1 MFPKSRSVSLTFVW
15 RAKEIISAV
24 IEQARNNGVRA
35 LFDLSSDPLGKAAEL
50 LLMADAAADCADV
63 KLSSSHFAGNSVE
76 EFISETGLKRVWVEI
91 DPLSDECDTEI
102 TLKRISEIGSSLT
115 VIPILSDPKLISSV
129 LKNYPDIGAIG
140 LKGAESSGFVGS
152 ESAFNLFATTCG
164 MLCKMDNPVDLY
176 IWGSVARPELAASFL
191 SAGAKGIV
199 FESLHWATDL
209 VDASPEVKQK
219 ISGIKLDHTDLVGGN
234 LGVFCRLYNKGNS
247 RAVKELKA
255 FSGSL
260 CGSEIGTA
268 ERSSFTQRIQGQAL
282 HALDSDFGRDEM
294 IPLGVEASFAGQF
307 ASEYGLDT
315 EKAIGSF
322 VKKVSH
328 CLDRAP
334 TLSNKFVD
342 SAVAAEMGTIYP
354 FIQGAMSWIT
364 DVPEFALK
372 VAEAGA
378 MPTIALGLMN
388 GDILR
393 QKLGSLATVMNNK
406 PFAVN
411 VITLMENPHRDE
423 QIKWIESVRP
433 RFAVIAAGEPS
444 HAAQFK
450 NKGIEPIYIAPNEDL
465 LKLALDLC
473 VEFIILEGAESGGHV
488 GIHSTMT
495 LAQMWLSFK
504 DRNPGLAQR
513 AKIVLAGGIFNRL
526 TAFMAAMVGADAI
539 QMGTVYL
546 TCREIIQTGALSEVY
561 QKVVLDSEPGSTVV
575 TGEGIGLR
583 VRSVKTSRIEEICD
597 LERDYSAG
605 NRDEGAF
612 RREIEAL
619 SAGSLFVA
627 AKSMSSPG
635 GSPLSDEEALDRGQF
650 MCGACAGAI
659 EEPRSLQ
666 DIHLDLAHGS
676 PNEKFPGKAV
686 LEGSEDVEYDQP
698 GKRMTS
704 LSGSKVCARVAKD
717 YTDRE
722 RIAVTGMSVV
732 NSLGNSPQEIWDA
745 TVGLR
750 CGITEVPLEKW
761 DHSEF
766 YNPRPRVSEK
776 TYCKF
781 GAFQN
786 LEVSRKELG
795 IPPQDFKT
803 MASAMKVTMW
813 LAQKAIEESGIAG
826 SDIPKER
833 ISVMISQ
840 NAGEAAST
848 LEEMIIRAS
857 INKVMRDIKRAV
869 QLSPEQEEAIA
880 REITSGRLAVDDTTL
895 LGRLNCSAGGFI
907 CNKYGF
913 MGPSFS
919 VSAAC
924 ATSLVALYSAF
935 QLIRNGIIDAA
946 VIGGAEE
953 LLTPMHFLEFSA
965 LGALAG
971 LSGVERE
978 AFEVS
983 RPFENDRDGMV
994 LGEGGGMIVIERESV
1009 AIQRGARIHGFITGM
1024 GAGNN
1029 NRGMVESSR
1038 ITQIPAIKASFES
1051 AGYGPETVQLVEC
1064 HATSTKQG
1072 DIEEVQALNAVFGL
1086 TKTTWLASFKSQIG
1100 HTLGASGV
1108 NSLIRGI
1115 MAMNH
1120 GLIPPTLNYV
1130 KPDAEM
1136 ELDKSCFK
1144 IASEPEPWPDTD
1156 GNPRRF
1162 EVNAFGFGGSN
1173 YVVQLEQNVQQQAQD
1188 LKAKVFGPPTNSPQ
1202 NVDIPEVKGVVAYK
1216 TDISSKNYRIA
1227 VVSDSE
1233 AAAEKALEKNE
1244 LFCVSDGFTVKKLKA
1259 LGKQGIFVG
1268 ESSEKTPPL
1277 AFVFPGQGSHYAG
1290 MGLELYNTFPVI
1302 RQWMN
1307 KAADV
1312 AEFDILK
1319 LLFYDKEEDLQKTR
1333 WQQPALFTLEYAMVQ
1348 HLVSL
1353 GVKPDALAGH
1363 SLGEL
1368 TALCLSGVYSF
1379 EDGFRLVNK
1388 RAICMDKACSIN
1400 VDPGVMMACD
1410 APLEV
1415 IDDLRR
1421 NKDKVYITNI
1431 NSPNQIVIGGDTEQ
1445 VREVGV
1451 RLKEEGYR
1459 STLLRVSMAF
1469 HSPVMACI
1477 HDELEEFVA
1486 GIQFYPPKIPVISNT
1501 TMAPFTDDTEQTKK
1515 TVMAHLES
1523 CVNWMPNVRT
1533 LWNDHGIRLF
1543 VEVGPREILSN
1554 LILDTLPEAECVQ
1567 TCLPSAEA
1575 MIFRNA
1581 IGRLYAKG
1589 ALELK
1594 TSKAPGSSTQSMT
1607 CQSVAKAPL
1616 LSQATSTAVQSAHPV
1631 SPVERVI
1638 NREIGSFVFQ
1648 SFGRFIKPSLLES
1661 IRREV
1666 NPACTEAELDAILA
1680 QIFNLSKSEISAS
1693 ATLQPEVAIPAQPV
1707 LTSVAKSVAPA
1718 TPAEK
1723 PDSDVIESVIQLI
1736 MGVTGYER
1744 EEIEPGMDLREDL
1757 SIRSSRL
1764 PVIMDAVEGHFAIKV
1779 ELEEFMDVR
1788 TVKDLADRIT
1798 SVLEKTNSKVS
1809 GKSDH
1814 DQTLVGEPGSIE
1826 KKVSEEKDDKLKRL
1840 IFRRLPL
1847 ASQKVQPVELSPMD
1861 SVVIVS
1867 AATSDLCKQ
1876 VGDAF
1881 RRDYGV
1887 NILHWNM
1894 LENEWAESYMGS
1906 DLRSSDGV
1914 AAMCEKLDRLES
1926 VSGLVVVIDQTF
1938 NSYIKDPSQ
1947 LSGLLTGYFL
1957 VLKKFLESKSKKLAF
1972 TVRKADGI
1980 AEVLEEGILGMFLT
1994 GALEFSSVQF
2004 RSLSLE
2010 QGYELRSAMRS
2021 ALDRNYK
2028 PIRMISSESE
2038 ILTESGFVDPLVF
2051 ESGERMQL
2059 SGEDVIV
2066 ISGGCSGITSS
2077 LALGLSVFKPIIVFI
2092 GRTKLESTNSTKTLE
2107 ILESLDRLKAQG
2119 VLAHYYSCDVTDV
2132 TRTKEV
2138 LDQITLDHGC
2148 ITGIIHGAGYL
2159 KDSFIKQ
2166 MSEEDF
2172 KGVVDVKYT
2181 GALNLFRSV
2190 DSRKLKFFFSLSS
2203 AAAVQG
2209 NPGQVNYSS
2218 GNRMMSSLG
2227 EFLSQEHR
2235 STKFKAL
2242 ELPPVEGAG
2251 MAENE
2256 EIRSL
2261 MRRMNAG
2268 YITLEELSAMF
2279 MRELI
2284 VSTPGDATVLFMKT
2298 LPSLSSA
2305 PIDASGPEENGEN
2318 FVAGS
2323 VSFKQEQFPSV
2334 GFVRT
2339 IDFSNGIL
2347 EAERIFDQSVDLWIP
2362 DHKPFK
2368 FLKKPLVSA
2377 IMALETFME
2386 AAQILYPDLHV
2397 RGVRDA
2403 KFLDIIE
2410 VGPTDRKI
2418 AKIHCRRMDFQAGEV
2433 AVEATME
2440 EIGSSSVKRSGDKA
2454 YPNYKAMVI
2463 LDSGNIPGH
2472 EMKGFPVNPDEL
2484 DTIPLNQSEV
2494 QAWYAQRSD
2503 LMGRYRVMDSVQG
2516 TAHGAIRGVFVYPSA
2531 KDFRDYPDFEYT
2543 YSPYLMEAFMHVINF
2558 YGALRDPSEIRSL
2571 IPFAVGSLTQLRKCN
2586 PGERIVVEARRNSI
2600 DEKGVSWNAR
2610 GLDESGSV
2618 VMFAQNVMMRWF
2630 KM

>member
-1 MFPKSRSVSLTFVW
+1 MFPKSRSASLTFVW

-24 IEQARNNGVRA
+24 VEQARNNGVRV
-35 LFDLSSDPLGKAAEL
+35 LFDLSSDTLENAAEL

-63 KLSSSHFAGNSVE
+63 KLSSSHLADDSVR
-76 EFISETGLKRVWVEI
+76 EFMSETGLNKVWVEI
-91 DPLSDECDTEI
+91 DILSDENQTENI
-102 TLKRISEIGSSLT
+102 LKRISDISGSFD
-115 VIPILSDPKLISSV
+115 VIPIISDPKLISGV
-129 LKNYPDIGAIG
+129 LRNYPAITVIG

-152 ESAFNLFATTCG
+152 ESAFNLFATTHG
-164 MLCKMDNPVDLY
+164 MARHLDRPVDLF

-199 FESLHWATDL
+199 FESIHWATDL
-209 VDASPEVKQK
+209 VDASSETKQK
-219 ISGIKLDHTDLVGGN
+219 IRGLKLDHTDLVGGN
-234 LGVFCRLYNKGNS
+234 LGVYCRLYNKGNS
-247 RAVKELKA
+247 RAVKELKS

-260 CGSEIGTA
+260 CGSEIGKV
-268 ERSSFTQRIQGQAL
+268 ERESFAQRIRRDCV
-282 HALDSDFGRDEM
+282 HALDSDFGRDNLV
-294 IPLGVEASFAGQF
+294 PLGVEATFAGQF
-307 ASEYGLDT
+307 VSDYGSDS
-315 EKAIGSF
+315 EKAIRAF
-322 VKKVSH
+322 VKKIRE
-328 CLDRAP
+328 CLDQAE
-334 TLSNKFVD
+334 TFSNKFVD
-342 SAVAAEMGTIYP
+342 SPVAKEMGTVYP

-378 MPTIALGLMN
+378 LPTIALGLM
-388 GDILR
+388 DSDALQ
-393 QKLGSLATVMNNK
+393 QKLGSLTTVMNDK

-411 VITLMENPHRDE
+411 VITLIENPHRDE
-423 QIKWIESVRP
+423 QMKWLESVRP
-433 RFAVIAAGEPS
+433 RFVVIAAGEPS
-444 HAAQFK
+444 HAIQFK

-465 LKLALDLC
+465 LKLALDLG

-488 GIHSTMT
+488 GEHSTMT
-495 LAQMWLSFK
+495 LAQMWLGFK
-504 DRNPGLAQR
+504 EYNRELAGKAR
-513 AKIVLAGGIFNRL
+513 IVLAGGIFNRL
-526 TAFMAAMVGADAI
+526 TVFMAAMVGADAI

-546 TCREIIQTGALSEVY
+546 TCKEIVETGALSELY
-561 QKVVLDSEPGSTVV
+561 QRVVLNSEPGSTVV
-575 TGEGIGLR
+575 TGEGVGLR

-635 GSPLSDEEALDRGQF
+635 GSPLCDEEALERGQF
-650 MCGACAGAI
+650 MCGACGGAI
-659 EEPRSLQ
+659 SESMSLQ
-666 DIHLDLAHGS
+666 DIHLDLSQG
-676 PNEKFPGKAV
+676 PGNEQFPLKV
-686 LEGSEDVEYDQP
+686 SLDGSEALDSDHP
-698 GKRMTS
+698 GGPAAPRKMVSVRAAKRS
-704 LSGSKVCARVAKD
+704 PE
-717 YTDRE
+717 RE

-745 TVGLR
+745 TLRLR

-761 DHSEF
+761 DHGEF
-766 YNPRPRVSEK
+766 YNPKPRVSEK
-776 TYCKF
+776 TYCRF

-803 MASAMKVTMW
+803 MAAAMKVTMW
-813 LAQKAIEESGIAG
+813 LAHKAVEESGIVH
-826 SDIPKER
+826 SDIPRER

-857 INKVMRDIKRAV
+857 INKLMRDIKRAV
-869 QLSPEQEEAIA
+869 RLTPEQEASVA

-924 ATSLVALYSAF
+924 ATSLVALFSAF
-935 QLIRNGIIDAA
+935 QMIRNGVIDAA
-946 VIGGAEE
+946 IIGGAEE

-971 LSGVERE
+971 LSGVDRP
-978 AFEVS
+978 ACQAS
-983 RPFENDRDGMV
+983 RPFDDDRDGMV

-1009 AIQRGARIHGFITGM
+1009 AVRRGATIHGFITGM

-1038 ITQIPAIKASFES
+1038 ITQIPAIRASFDS
-1051 AGYGPETVQLVEC
+1051 SGYGPETVQLIEC

-1072 DIEEVQALNAVFGL
+1072 DIEEVQALNTVYGL

-1108 NSLIRGI
+1108 NSLIRGM
-1115 MAMNH
+1115 MAMKE
-1120 GLIPPTLNYV
+1120 GVIPPTLNYE
-1130 KPDAEM
+1130 KPDGEM
-1136 ELDKSCFK
+1136 ELDKSSFR

-1162 EVNAFGFGGSN
+1162 QVNAFGFGGSN
-1173 YVVQLEQNVQQQAQD
+1173 YVVQLEQNLQQQAQD
-1188 LKAKVFGPPTNSPQ
+1188 IKARALGPASGAQ
-1202 NVDIPEVKGVVAYK
+1202 KDSDVPEVKGVIAYK
-1216 TDISSKNYRIA
+1216 TDICGRNYRIA
-1227 VVSDSE
+1227 VVSESE
-1233 AAAEKALEKNE
+1233 TAAEKALAENE
-1244 LFCVSDGFTVKKLKA
+1244 LFCVSEGFTVKRLKG
-1259 LGKQGIFVG
+1259 LSKQGIFVG
-1268 ESSEKTPPL
+1268 ESEERTPPL

-1368 TALCLSGVYSF
+1368 TALCLAGVYSF

-1410 APLEV
+1410 APLEI

-1421 NKDKVYITNI
+1421 NQDKVYITNI
-1431 NSPNQIVIGGDTEQ
+1431 NSPHQIVIGGDTEQ
-1445 VREVGV
+1445 VKAVGAK
-1451 RLKEEGYR
+1451 LKENGYR

-1469 HSPVMACI
+1469 HSPIMACI

-1486 GIQFYPPKIPVISNT
+1486 GIQFYPPQIPVISNT
-1501 TMAPFTDDTEQTKK
+1501 TMAPFTGDTEQTKK

-1523 CVNWMPNVRT
+1523 CVNWMPNVKT
-1533 LWNDHGIRLF
+1533 LWNDYGIRLF

-1554 LILDTLPEAECVQ
+1554 LILDTLPDAECVQ

-1575 MIFRNA
+1575 MILRNA

-1594 TSKAPGSSTQSMT
+1594 TSRAPVTSSPTQER
-1607 CQSVAKAPL
+1607 QSLSKPPV
-1616 LSQATSTAVQSAHPV
+1616 LSQALSTPTHGGYPLS
-1631 SPVERVI
+1631 SIERVV
-1638 NREIGSFVFQ
+1638 NREIGAFVFQ
-1648 SFGRFIKPSLLES
+1648 SFGRFIKPSLLDT

-1666 NPACTEAELDAILA
+1666 NPACTEPELDEILT
-1680 QIFNLSKSEISAS
+1680 QLFNLSKNEIPAGSPVQS
-1693 ATLQPEVAIPAQPV
+1693 GMMLPAQPV
-1707 LTSVAKSVAPA
+1707 PAPVSQPVEQAAAPA
-1718 TPAEK
+1718 RIPAA
-1723 PDSDVIESVIQLI
+1723 DVTESVIQII

-1744 EEIEPGMDLREDL
+1744 DEIEPGMDLREDL

-1764 PVIMDAVEGHFAIKV
+1764 PVIMDAVEGHFSIKV

-1798 SVLEKTNSKVS
+1798 TVLANTSKNIS
-1809 GKSDH
+1809 AGSNH
-1814 DQTLVGEPGSIE
+1814 DQTPAVDSGSIE
-1826 KKVSEEKDDKLKRL
+1826 NPAPDQKDDKLKRL
-1840 IFRRLPL
+1840 VFRRLPL
-1847 ASQKVQPVELSPMD
+1847 TSDKVQPVELSPMD
-1861 SVVIVS
+1861 SVVVIS

-1876 VGDAF
+1876 VGDAL

-1894 LENEWAESYMGS
+1894 LENERAESYSGS
-1906 DLRSSDGV
+1906 DLRTSDGS
-1914 AAMCEKLDRLES
+1914 ATMCENLDRIES
-1926 VSGLVVVIDQTF
+1926 VSGLVLVIDQTF
-1938 NSYIKDPSQ
+1938 NSSVKDPAQ
-1947 LSGLLTGYFL
+1947 LTGLLTGYFC

-2010 QGYELRSAMRS
+2010 PGYELRSAMRS

-2028 PIRMISSESE
+2028 PVRMISSDSG
-2038 ILTESGFVDPLVF
+2038 ILTEAGFVEPSVF
-2051 ESGERMQL
+2051 DTDERISL
-2059 SGEDVIV
+2059 SVDDVVV

-2077 LALGLSVFKPIIVFI
+2077 LAVGLSIFSPTIVFI
-2092 GRTKLESTNSTKTLE
+2092 GRTELEAANSVKAVE
-2107 ILESLDRLKAQG
+2107 ILETLDRLRSQG
-2119 VLAHYYSCDVTDV
+2119 VSAYYYSCDVTDAV
-2132 TRTKEV
+2132 RTKEV
-2138 LDQITLDHGC
+2138 LNRIVADHGV
-2148 ITGIIHGAGYL
+2148 IAGIVHGAGYL
-2159 KDSFIKQ
+2159 RDSFIKL

-2181 GALNLFRSV
+2181 GALNLFGSV
-2190 DSRKLKFFFSLSS
+2190 DSKRLKFFVSLSS

-2235 STKFKAL
+2235 SIKFKAL

-2268 YITLEELSAMF
+2268 YISLQELSGMF
-2279 MRELI
+2279 MRELML
-2284 VSTPGDATVLFMKT
+2284 SPASDATVLFMKT
-2298 LPSLSSA
+2298 LPSLPSA
-2305 PIDASGPEENGEN
+2305 PLDTSCPEENGKN
-2318 FVAGS
+2318 FVVGS
-2323 VSFKQEQFPSV
+2323 VSFKAEQFPSV
-2334 GFVRT
+2334 GSVKT
-2339 IDFSNGIL
+2339 IDISTGAL
-2347 EAERIFDQSVDLWIP
+2347 DAERVFDQSADLWIE

-2386 AAQILYPDLHV
+2386 AAQILYPELHV

-2410 VGPTDRKI
+2410 VGPTDKKTVEI
-2418 AKIHCRRMDFQAGEV
+2418 QCRLVERHAGEV
-2433 AVEATME
+2433 AVEAKME
-2440 EIGSSSVKRSGDKA
+2440 EIGSSSVKRSGDNA
-2454 YPNYKAMVI
+2454 YPNYRAMVI
-2463 LDSGNIPGH
+2463 LDSGAPSKP
-2472 EMKGFPVNPDEL
+2472 EMKGFPVNKTEL
-2484 DTIPLNQSEV
+2484 DTIPLNQAEV

-2503 LMGRYRVMDSVQG
+2503 LMGRYRVMDSVEG
-2516 TAHGAIRGVFVYPSA
+2516 TAHGAIRGRFVYPSVQ
-2531 KDFRDYPDFEYT
+2531 DFSEYPKCEYA
-2543 YSPYLMEAFMHVINF
+2543 YSPYLLEAFMHVINF
-2558 YGALRDPSEIRSL
+2558 YGALRDPSENRSL
-2571 IPFAVGSLTQLRKCN
+2571 IPFAVGSLTQFRKCA
-2586 PGERIVVEARRNSI
+2586 PGERIIVEARRNSM
-2600 DEKGVSWNAR
+2600 DEKGVLWNAR
-2610 GLDESGSV
+2610 GLDESGAV
-2618 VMFAQNVMMRWF
+2618 IMFAQNVLMRWF